1 MDISDVGERGG
12 MSKDRIFAI
21 WRVSWRIAVAM
32 AITFGIVFML
42 TRVLGQDKIG
52 WGLMASAWM
61 LAHLGEFKDI
71 AGSSSGVFEGPFFRR
86 IGHYYQN
93 MNYARFWLRLAEWS
107 VAALAGYV
115 ISQI

>member
-1 MDISDVGERGG
+1 MPKRTILMLVDAG
-12 MSKDRIFAI
+12 
-21 WRVSWRIAVAM
+21 WRIAVAA
-32 AITFGIVFML
+32 AITFGLVFL
-42 TRVLGQDKIG
+42 VTRLLGQDKLG
-52 WGLMASAWM
+52 WGLMALAWV

-71 AGSSSGVFEGPFFRR
+71 AGSSSGVFKGNFLKR

-93 MNYARFWLRLAEWS
+93 VNYARFWFRLAEWS